1 MQIKPDMLL
10 MLMWQDAV
18 DWLGTA
24 VGAGRKRLTQVRNLE
39 GDPCSCISFQ
49 REGCTGKQLSVT
61 APGALSQLSRTVVF
75 INISGI
81 RSSVT
86 LSPALSL
93 QSWVSDPGLCPRC
106 EISSG
111 NYKCGISGGGGELDR
126 HS

>member
-18 DWLGTA
+18 DWLGA
-24 VGAGRKRLTQVRNLE
+24 GVGAGRKRLMQVRNLE

-49 REGCTGKQLSVT
+49 REGCAGKQLSVT

-81 RSSVT
+81 RELGDSVSYPVIGK
-86 LSPALSL
+86 L
-93 QSWVSDPGLCPRC
+93 GLR
-106 EISSG
+106 SG
-111 NYKCGISGGGGELDR
+111 AVPEV
-126 HS
+126 